1 MVLAPEKR
9 HTVLVHI
16 VLARFPDP
24 ADAQE
29 AARRLSE
36 LPDKIDVI
44 RSLSVGHDVVHSE
57 RSYDLGWIIEL
68 DSLEDLQAY
77 TVHPDHQ
84 AVSSWISEHRTD
96 IAVCDF
102 QR

>member
-1 MVLAPEKR
+1 M
-9 HTVLVHI
+9 LVHV

-24 ADAQE
+24 ADADE
-29 AARRLSE
+29 AARRILE
-36 LPDKIDVI
+36 LPHKIDRI
-44 RSLSVGHDVVHSE
+44 RSLSLGRDVLHSE

-68 DSLEDLQAY
+68 DSLDDLEAY

-84 AVSSWISEHRTD
+84 AVAGWISEHRSD